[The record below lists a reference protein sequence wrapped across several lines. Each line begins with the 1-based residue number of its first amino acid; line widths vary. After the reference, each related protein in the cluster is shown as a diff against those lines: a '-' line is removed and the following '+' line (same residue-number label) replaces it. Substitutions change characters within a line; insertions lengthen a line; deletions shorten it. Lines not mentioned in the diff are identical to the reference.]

1 MQIDDLSRCPR
12 LRTSGLILLFSMAL
26 LPRVTGLVTFF
37 NADENW
43 AASVRVLTGDLSGGT
58 SQTLPLVN
66 YLNAASFVPLY
77 AIGRL
82 VGVWHGLADFRAQ
95 YFLDKTPFIFA
106 GRFVQACLGALTAVL
121 AALIAGRLGLSR
133 RSSLL
138 VGAMVAIFPMNV
150 WRSHIAKTDSG
161 VAFGVLF
168 LAWSILC
175 KLDNPASK
183 GADALVGLALA
194 VAVSFKQ
201 TAILVA
207 PPLLLGMTALL
218 RWYCDRPWSE
228 IARGLVVSLAA
239 CVLAWIPMNLGVL
252 LDIKNFLEWQR
263 FTLVITELRPP
274 ASAYHMA
281 ELAVRTLAGNL
292 EGLTPAC
299 LLVWLFAPL
308 VQRDRKFLML
318 WGSSAFAYVAI
329 NVASGRPIAPHYY
342 FPFNQLAFTLGCV
355 AAVSL
360 LGRTGVS
367 RATGLVATA
376 AVLACAGSGSFEVAR
391 QAMAT
396 PMGARCAE
404 VIEAIAEPERDKIL
418 AANLDVLGVP
428 VSEAAAKEEL
438 ERHERLGRKY
448 GVTLPEKPPERM
460 RSRDRVARGYH
471 VRKIPYG
478 MGGDPDREGSLSS
491 RTKQI
496 MPYWWPIQEEE
507 WDLDYWTT
515 RGFDIFMLIEGGGFA
530 GSGVVLYD
538 EPLYRSFHEAIEER
552 CELVAT
558 LPTSRDLFG
567 ERTVRIYR
575 LRGRKELG
583 PGR

>member
-1 MQIDDLSRCPR
+1 MKIDDLVGSPR
-12 LRTSGLILLFSMAL
+12 LRTSGLVLLFSIAL
-26 LPRVTGLVTFF
+26 LLRVTGLTSFY
-37 NADENW
+37 NGDENW
-43 AASVRVLTGDLSGGT
+43 GASVRVLTGDLSGGT

-66 YLNAASFVPLY
+66 YLNAVSFLPLY

-82 VGVWHGLADFRAQ
+82 VGVWHGTADFRAQ
-95 YFLDKTPFIFA
+95 YFRDPTPFIFA
-106 GRFVQACLGALTAVL
+106 GRFVQACLGALTAFL

-133 RSSLL
+133 SSSLL
-138 VGAMVAIFPMNV
+138 VGAMVAILPMNV
-150 WRSHIAKTDSG
+150 WRSHLAKTDSG
-161 VAFGVLF
+161 VAFGVLL
-168 LAWSILC
+168 LAWSVLR

-218 RWYCDRPWSE
+218 RWDCDRPWSG

-263 FTLVITELRPP
+263 FTLVTVQMTQ
-274 ASAYHMA
+274 SAYHTP

-292 EGLTPAC
+292 QGLTPAG
-299 LLVWLFAPL
+299 LLAWLFAPF
-308 VQRDRKFLML
+308 VRRDRKVLML

-329 NVASGRPIAPHYY
+329 NVASGRPIASQYY

-355 AAVSL
+355 AAVL
-360 LGRTGVS
+360 LLERTGVS
-367 RATGLVATA
+367 RAIGLVSTV
-376 AVLACAGSGSFEVAR
+376 AVLACAGGGSFEVVR

-396 PMGARCAE
+396 PMSARCAE

-418 AANLDVLGVP
+418 AALPYMLGVP
-428 VSEAAAKEEL
+428 ISEAAASEDR

-448 GVTLPEKPPERM
+448 GVTVLETPLERM

-471 VRKIPYG
+471 VRRIPYS
-478 MGGDPDREGSLSS
+478 MGGDPNREGSLAS
-491 RTKQI
+491 RTNVI

-515 RGFDIFMLIEGGGFA
+515 RGFNIFMLIEGGGFSS
-530 GSGVVLYD
+530 SGVVLYD
-538 EPLYRSFHEAIEER
+538 EPVYRSFHEAIEKR

-558 LPTSRDLFG
+558 LPTSRYLFE
-567 ERTVRIYR
+567 ERTVWIYR

>member
-1 MQIDDLSRCPR
+1 
-12 LRTSGLILLFSMAL
+12 MAL
-26 LPRVTGLVTFF
+26 LPRITCIITFS
-37 NADENW
+37 NIDENW
-43 AASVRVLTGDLSGGT
+43 GASVRVLTGDPSGGT

-77 AIGRL
+77 AVGRL
-82 VGVWHGLADFRAQ
+82 VGVWHGPADFRAQ

-106 GRFVQACLGALTAVL
+106 GRFVQACLGATTAVL

-138 VGAMVAIFPMNV
+138 VGAMVAIYPMNV
-150 WRSHIAKTDSG
+150 WLSHSAKTDTG
-161 VAFGVLF
+161 VAFGVLL
-168 LAWSILC
+168 LAWSILR
-175 KLDNPASK
+175 KLDHPASK
-183 GADALVGLALA
+183 GADALIGLALA
-194 VAVSFKQ
+194 VVVSFKQ
-201 TAILVA
+201 TAILIA

-218 RWYCDRPWSE
+218 RWDGDRPWPG

-239 CVLAWIPMNLGVL
+239 CVLAWIPMNWGVL

-263 FTLVITELRPP
+263 FTLVTVELRQP

-281 ELAVRTLAGNL
+281 ELAVRELAGNL
-292 EGLTPAC
+292 QGLTPAG

-308 VQRDRKFLML
+308 VRRDRKFRML

-329 NVASGRPIAPHYY
+329 NVAHGRPIDPRYY
-342 FPFNQLAFTLGCV
+342 FPFDQLAFTLGCV
-355 AAVSL
+355 AAASL
-360 LGRTGVS
+360 LERTGVS

-376 AVLACAGSGSFEVAR
+376 AVLACAGVGSFEVVR

-396 PMGARCAE
+396 PMGARCSE

-418 AANLDVLGVP
+418 AAAPYMLGVP
-428 VSEAAAKEEL
+428 ISEAAASEDR

-448 GVTLPEKPPERM
+448 GVTLPEKPPERL
-460 RSRDRVARGYH
+460 RRRDRVARGYH
-471 VRKIPYG
+471 VRSIPYSL
-478 MGGDPDREGSLSS
+478 GGDPNREGSLSW

-515 RGFDIFMLIEGGGFA
+515 RGFDIFMLIEGGGFS
-530 GSGVVLYD
+530 GSGVVVHD
-538 EPLYRSFHEAIEER
+538 EPLYRTFHEAIEKR

-575 LRGRKELG
+575 LGGREGLG